1 MRIAAASPFVDR
13 RHGTE
18 RAVAEL
24 LVRLSR
30 DYQCEVHL
38 YSQRVEGLAIRPP
51 DESGQEGAIVWH
63 RVPTFRG
70 PHLLQF
76 VRWYLANR
84 SLRSRDR
91 ARGLHFEA
99 VLSPGINCSDANVI
113 LVHAVFHRL
122 AELEQSSPKPGL
134 RGVHQ
139 RVYYRLLCRLE
150 RSIYSNP
157 AVTLAAVSHHTAEQL
172 SRYFGR
178 RHVTV
183 IPNGVDVR
191 QFSPDK
197 AAALRASARAQW
209 QFEPEAK
216 VLLLIGNDWRNKGLP
231 VLLEA
236 ASLCRE
242 LPLRLLIVG
251 LENPDPFQAKAKQLQ
266 VEQSV
271 TFTLP
276 GNEVLRFYAAADLF
290 TAPSLEDSFNLPALE
305 AMSCGLPVI
314 VSRNA
319 GISEW
324 VADGENGIVLQNA
337 QHPRELA
344 DAIRGLIR
352 DPDAARRMGENAT
365 RTAAALSWE
374 RHAEEVYR
382 LLKQHAER

>member
-1 MRIAAASPFVDR
+1 MRIAVASPFVDR

-24 LVRLSR
+24 LTRLSG
-30 DYQCEVHL
+30 DYQCKVHL
-38 YSQRVEGLAIRPP
+38 YSQRVEGLAIRLA

-91 ARGLHFEA
+91 RRSLHFDA
-99 VLSPGINCSDANVI
+99 VFSPGVNCSDANVI

-122 AELEQSSPKPGL
+122 AELEQFSPRPGL
-134 RGVHQ
+134 RGIHQ
-139 RVYYRLLCRLE
+139 RLYYRLLCRLE
-150 RSIYSNP
+150 RRIYSNP
-157 AVTLAAVSHHTAEQL
+157 AVTLAAVSRHTAEQL
-172 SRYFGR
+172 FRYFGR
-178 RHVTV
+178 SDVRV
-183 IPNGVDVR
+183 IPNGVDANY
-191 QFSPDK
+191 FSPAR
-197 AAALRASARAQW
+197 AAGLRTSARAQW
-209 QFEPEAK
+209 QFAPNDR

-231 VLLEA
+231 ALLEA

-251 LENPDPFQAKAKQLQ
+251 LENPAPFQAKAKQLQ
-266 VEQSV
+266 IEQSV

-276 GNEVLRFYAAADLF
+276 GNDVMSLYAAADLF

-337 QHPRELA
+337 QDPRELA